1 MTHIAH
7 FPNLNSGELL
17 LDQKRFEDAI
27 EKFDRAIEIEKAG
40 KPPINVL
47 AMVNKGL
54 TVFQWKNDLNEAEK
68 IIGEALELD
77 PECEAA
83 VATLAQISL
92 QQGKVERAGELFR
105 KQVDLARTEAD
116 IANALQFAYVRIRS
130 LSFLPMC
137 SDLSFHLSFVRIG
150 CRGSIRVRK
159 KLPRCRPDLSLRG

>member
-1 MTHIAH
+1 
-7 FPNLNSGELL
+7 
-17 LDQKRFEDAI
+17 
-27 EKFDRAIEIEKAG
+27 
-40 KPPINVL
+40 
-47 AMVNKGL
+47 MVNKGL

-116 IANALQFAYVRIRS
+116 IANALQFAYVRICS
-130 LSFLPMC
+130 LSFLQMC
-137 SDLSFHLSFVRIG
+137 LTFFFTFPSSV
-150 CRGSIRVRK
+150 
-159 KLPRCRPDLSLRG
+159 